1 MIAIIDYNAGNATSL
16 QNVLAKMGESSVIT
30 ARHDVIR
37 DAERVIF
44 PGVGEASSAM
54 NYLKKEGLDQLIKG
68 LKQPFLGICLGMQL
82 MCRSSEEGQTD
93 CLGIFETK
101 VKLFPA
107 LDIVPHNGWN
117 NITVG
122 NTRIFKEVG
131 QAPDVYF
138 IHSYY
143 AELCDQ
149 TIAECDYILPFS
161 AALQKDNFYGTQ
173 FHPEKS
179 AQTGR
184 IILENFI
191 KINK

>member
-16 QNVLAKMGESSVIT
+16 MNVLTRMGHVCEIT
-30 ARHDVIR
+30 ADSEKINS
-37 DAERVIF
+37 AEKVVF

-54 NYLKKEGLDQLIKG
+54 KYLKENGLDQVIIN

-82 MCRSSEEGQTD
+82 MCKFSEEGATD
-93 CLGIFETK
+93 CLGIFDCN

-117 NITVG
+117 NMESIESQLFAGINNVD
-122 NTRIFKEVG
+122 
-131 QAPDVYF
+131 DVYF

-143 AELCDQ
+143 AEICEY
-149 TIAECDYILPFS
+149 TISKCDYILPFS

-179 AQTGR
+179 GLVGQV
-184 IILENFI
+184 ILQNFL
-191 KINK
+191 KLS